1 MALRRDGEGGDEMR
15 HPKNCNGCKALYQ
28 SQYSFTCELGYD
40 LDVKVVKSI
49 NGADIKYVSPKFVAC
64 PKPKTNDELV
74 KSIMKGYSNDRR

>member
-1 MALRRDGEGGDEMR
+1 MR

-40 LDVKVVKSI
+40 LDVKVVKGI
-49 NGADIKYVSPKFVAC
+49 NGADIKYAYPKFVAC